1 MGSTPSKK
9 YAEPD
14 RALAASPPSQLERN
28 PSASAPDGG
37 GASPD
42 KGGVSRPGAAAG
54 AACGRR
60 SRRCGRRR
68 RSSTGGCPRCGRT
81 ELREAAAS
89 LVVSRGAS
97 CATRTPSR
105 TPAASSWAR
114 AARSSCARPSG
125 ARTGPSSPGGAAAD
139 VSLAELHR
147 QLSIFELVSKQ
158 CVHRN
163 IVKIEGLSFSD
174 DDESLHVMFKI
185 YRGGEL
191 LDAIVRSDAPW
202 SEEDARGLAKR
213 LLEALRCCHASGIAH
228 RQVRAENVLL
238 KAENDFAG
246 IALGGWSLATTTDA
260 PADEASVDVVG
271 ASLDLQYTAPEVLAA
286 RGDGGAPP
294 PGAFATG
301 QDAWALGVLLHAL
314 AGHPPLDQERLDEDA
329 MRAAIPA
336 YVFDDGAPWTA
347 NVSAG
352 GLAFLKRMLVV
363 DPERRPGAGELLQ
376 DAYMRSA
383 VPRATVLDTAD
394 LAKFAERRK
403 KKFKRAKTK
412 LKFVVSMIIQ
422 ANRAKKLTQAIMEGV
437 KKEEAEAAGDA
448 APAADA
454 APTTAPRRPSPTPRP
469 TTTSDTRAG
478 TGAASFLADAATGR
492 VALSCGAR
500 RAPRRRR
507 HAASRRV
514 NDLLPLIVAA
524 ANARGRS
531 ARTSAPR
538 TSTRRAGPARPVVA
552 LVTRARR
559 RARPPG
565 SRRGRAPRRLR
576 GGRRRARGAGEVVHV
591 VGRFKGSTL
600 LSGTNDFVASTSPAA
615 AARYEFPRAR
625 SATRAGPRTS
635 GRSTGSSRASTTFEQ
650 TSAAPNLLELYCGCG
665 NHTVALAPA
674 TGRTVA
680 VEVDARLTAAAKRN
694 LDRNGVANATIVTD
708 TPRSL
713 RDTALAVLSDNAR
726 DLGTD
731 AVDALDVAAA
741 SDLLRWIVS
750 KQKLTTSIA
759 LVFMRSRHTDI
770 AAALGHLDLVAG
782 VDTYGPGYVPSG
794 GRAF

>member
-37 GASPD
+37 GASV
-42 KGGVSRPGAAAG
+42 KR
-54 AACGRR
+54 
-60 SRRCGRRR
+60 
-68 RSSTGGCPRCGRT
+68 
-81 ELREAAAS
+81 LRS
-89 LVVSRGAS
+89 LVVSSRSLVRYEDAFEDAGGIILGEGRQVVVRQAIRREDR
-97 CATRTPSR
+97 AVVAVRRLTTR
-105 TPAASSWAR
+105 
-114 AARSSCARPSG
+114 
-125 ARTGPSSPGGAAAD
+125 D

-301 QDAWALGVLLHAL
+301 QGVWALGVLLHVLL

-347 NVSAG
+347 N
-352 GLAFLKRMLVV
+352 
-363 DPERRPGAGELLQ
+363 

-454 APTTAPRRPSPTPRP
+454 APTTDAAAPI
-469 TTTSDTRAG
+469 
-478 TGAASFLADAATGR
+478 ADAAPDDDVEDT
-492 VALSCGAR
+492 
-500 RAPRRRR
+500 
-507 HAASRRV
+507 
-514 NDLLPLIVAA
+514 LI
-524 ANARGRS
+524 
-531 ARTSAPR
+531 
-538 TSTRRAGPARPVVA
+538 
-552 LVTRARR
+552 L
-559 RARPPG
+559 
-565 SRRGRAPRRLR
+565 
-576 GGRRRARGAGEVVHV
+576 
-591 VGRFKGSTL
+591 
-600 LSGTNDFVASTSPAA
+600 
-615 AARYEFPRAR
+615 
-625 SATRAGPRTS
+625 
-635 GRSTGSSRASTTFEQ
+635 
-650 TSAAPNLLELYCGCG
+650 
-665 NHTVALAPA
+665 
-674 TGRTVA
+674 
-680 VEVDARLTAAAKRN
+680 
-694 LDRNGVANATIVTD
+694 
-708 TPRSL
+708 
-713 RDTALAVLSDNAR
+713 
-726 DLGTD
+726 
-731 AVDALDVAAA
+731 
-741 SDLLRWIVS
+741 
-750 KQKLTTSIA
+750 
-759 LVFMRSRHTDI
+759 
-770 AAALGHLDLVAG
+770 
-782 VDTYGPGYVPSG
+782 
-794 GRAF
+794 